1 MKRFLSLLL
10 ALVLLTGA
18 AASDQML
25 SRQSASQQ
33 REGSIEG
40 PAAVYAAMLGQF
52 RTVAANLL
60 WIKADD
66 YHHEFL
72 ETNPHWSKNEE
83 ILPLMR
89 MITWLDPNFV
99 QAYTA
104 GSWMLGIY
112 MEKPEQG
119 MEFLEEGIR
128 NNPNSVEMF
137 ETKALMVWRT
147 RGDIRAALK
156 ELKKA
161 ESLADNRF
169 DKDRLGESIRT
180 VEAQIASGREVKP
193 IQTRKLKQ

>member
-1 MKRFLSLLL
+1 MKRLLSLLL
-10 ALVLLTGA
+10 TLVLFTGA
-18 AASDQML
+18 AASDRIL
-25 SRQSASQQ
+25 SRQSATQQ
-33 REGSIEG
+33 REGGLEG
-40 PAAVYAAMLGQF
+40 PSAVYVAMLGQF

-72 ETNPHWSKNEE
+72 ETNPHWSQNEE

-112 MEKPEQG
+112 MEKPDQG

-128 NNPNSVEMF
+128 NNPNSSEIY

-147 RGDIRAALK
+147 QGDIRAALK

-161 ESLADNRF
+161 EALATNRF
-169 DKDRLGESIRT
+169 DKDRLGESVRT
-180 VEAQIASGREVKP
+180 VEAQIASGQEARP
-193 IQTRKLKQ
+193 IEPRKEK

>member
-10 ALVLLTGA
+10 TLVLFTGA
-18 AASDQML
+18 AASDRILTQKMSL
-25 SRQSASQQ
+25 QQ
-33 REGSIEG
+33 QTGAMEG
-40 PAAVYAAMLGQF
+40 PTAVYAAILGQF

-66 YHHEFL
+66 YHHEFIKA
-72 ETNPHWSKNEE
+72 NPHWSQNEE

-104 GSWMLGIY
+104 GAWMLGIY

-128 NNPNSVEMF
+128 NNPNSSEMY

-147 RGDIRAALK
+147 QGDIRAALK

-161 ESLADNRF
+161 EALATNRF
-169 DKDRLGESIRT
+169 DRDRLAESVRT
-180 VEAQIASGREVKP
+180 VEAQIASGQEARP
-193 IQTRKLKQ
+193 IEPRKEK